1 MKIDDS
7 DLANVIGGT
16 KIPYRVVTGDTLGAI
31 AKRFNVTIEQ
41 LCQWNNIS
49 DPNKLSVNQLLYI
62 KY

>member
-1 MKIDDS
+1 MKINDS

-16 KIPYRVVTGDTLGAI
+16 RIPYRVMTGDTLEAI

>member
-1 MKIDDS
+1 MKINDS
-7 DLANVIGGT
+7 DLAKVIGGT
-16 KIPYRVVTGDTLGAI
+16 RIPYRVVAGDTLEAI
-31 AKRFNVTIEQ
+31 AKKFNVTIEQ

>member
-1 MKIDDS
+1 MKINDS

-16 KIPYRVVTGDTLGAI
+16 RIPYRVVTGDTLEAI

>member
-1 MKIDDS
+1 MKINDS
-7 DLANVIGGT
+7 NLANVIGGT
-16 KIPYRVVTGDTLGAI
+16 RIPYRVAIGDTLEAI

>member
-1 MKIDDS
+1 MKINDS

-16 KIPYRVVTGDTLGAI
+16 RIPYRVVTGDTLEAI

-49 DPNKLSVNQLLYI
+49 DPNKLSANQLLYI

>member
-1 MKIDDS
+1 MKINDS

-16 KIPYRVVTGDTLGAI
+16 RIPYRVVVGDTLEVI

>member
-1 MKIDDS
+1 MKINDS

-16 KIPYRVVTGDTLGAI
+16 RIPYRVVAGDTLEAI

-41 LCQWNNIS
+41 LCQWNNIN